1 MRQIVKRNNK
11 GFTLT
16 EVLVAITI
24 LTIGMLGAL
33 EGLLL
38 YTQYNL
44 NNLCRDESVKIA
56 EQKMNELRNISYI
69 SLTSGSTTVRKKIK
83 NFERD
88 FNIEWSVTAI
98 SPNSSSVEVTVKWN
112 IMNKEYSHA
121 VRSIINRG

>member
-1 MRQIVKRNNK
+1 MPIVRHDKR

-24 LTIGMLGAL
+24 LTIAMLGAL

-38 YTQYNL
+38 YTQYNI
-44 NNLCRDESVKIA
+44 NNLCRDESVRIA
-56 EQKMNELRNISYI
+56 EQKMNELRNISYT
-69 SLTSGSTTVRKKIK
+69 SLTSGSATIKRRIK

-88 FNIEWSVTAI
+88 FNVEWSVSAI
-98 SPNSSSVEVTVKWN
+98 SPNSSSVEVNVKWT
-112 IMNKEYSHA
+112 IMNKEWSHA

>member
-1 MRQIVKRNNK
+1 MMPIVKHDNK

-38 YTQYNL
+38 YTQHNI

-56 EQKMNELRNISYI
+56 EQKMNELRGISYASI
-69 SLTSGSTTVRKKIK
+69 TSGSTTIKRKIK
-83 NFERD
+83 NFEKN
-88 FNIEWSVTAI
+88 FNVEWSVAAI
-98 SPNSSSVEVTVKWN
+98 SGNSSSVEVSVKWT
-112 IMNKEYSHA
+112 IMNKEWGHA

>member
-1 MRQIVKRNNK
+1 VKRNNK

-44 NNLCRDESVKIA
+44 NNLCRDESIKIA
-56 EQKMNELRNISYI
+56 EQKMNELRNISYT
-69 SLTSGSTTVRKKIK
+69 SLTSGSATVTRKIK
-83 NFERD
+83 NFERT
-88 FNIEWSVTAI
+88 FNVEWSVAAM
-98 SPNSSSVEVTVKWN
+98 SGNSSSVEVSVSWKITNKVWN
-112 IMNKEYSHA
+112 HS

>member
-1 MRQIVKRNNK
+1 MQIVRHDKG

-24 LTIGMLGAL
+24 LTIAMLGAL

-38 YTQYNL
+38 YTQHNI

-56 EQKMNELRNISYI
+56 EQKMNELRNISYT
-69 SLTSGSTTVRKKIK
+69 SLTSGSTNIKRKIK

-88 FNIEWSVTAI
+88 FNIQWGVTAI
-98 SPNSSSVEVTVKWN
+98 SPDSSSVEVIVKWT
-112 IMNKEYSHA
+112 IMNKEWSHGI
-121 VRSIINRG
+121 RSIINRG

>member
-1 MRQIVKRNNK
+1 MPTVKHNNK

-38 YTQYNL
+38 YTQSNL

-56 EQKMNELRNISYI
+56 EQKMNELRNISYS
-69 SLTSGSTTVRKKIK
+69 SLTSGSTTVTRKIK
-83 NFERD
+83 NFERT
-88 FNIEWSVTAI
+88 FNVEWGVTAI
-98 SPNSSSVEVTVKWN
+98 STNSSSVEVSVSWT
-112 IMNKEYSHA
+112 IMNKVWNHS